1 MTDSMR
7 DMDRI
12 GYDDFLRYSSEAQIH
27 PHVRTSNFDPARHEA
42 SSQQLLLKMNLHRSN
57 DTSDGFSHK
66 CPGRHNRFSRLQLQV
81 NIIHP

>member
-7 DMDRI
+7 DIDRI

-27 PHVRTSNFDPARHEA
+27 PQVKISNLVPARHEA

-57 DTSDGFSHK
+57 DTIEGFPQK
-66 CPGRHNRFSRLQLQV
+66 CPGRHNRFSMLQLQV